1 MPNLYE
7 TAARSQIVQK
17 YASTT
22 GQKLTLKQMMEYG
35 QNMTPGKLIKS
46 ARHLHRELPVRIA
59 QRIVDFEAQVRPSLT
74 PFFSYRH
81 ISLGFAH
88 ARMRQQ
94 RAPSVARCG
103 WGRGDSSSSQ
113 QHAAASSSVAPP
125 VWSYADR
132 PSAGRIRDAALR
144 ALGTARCAANAV
156 TVLAA

>member
-74 PFFSYRH
+74 LISTH
-81 ISLGFAH
+81 ISWIC
-88 ARMRQQ
+88 ARKN
-94 RAPSVARCG
+94 APAAFPLCSTLRVGKGGQLLQPAACRRLLVCG
-103 WGRGDSSSSQ
+103 SPCLELR
-113 QHAAASSSVAPP
+113 
-125 VWSYADR
+125 R
-132 PSAGRIRDAALR
+132 PSF
-144 ALGTARCAANAV
+144 CWSHS
-156 TVLAA
+156 